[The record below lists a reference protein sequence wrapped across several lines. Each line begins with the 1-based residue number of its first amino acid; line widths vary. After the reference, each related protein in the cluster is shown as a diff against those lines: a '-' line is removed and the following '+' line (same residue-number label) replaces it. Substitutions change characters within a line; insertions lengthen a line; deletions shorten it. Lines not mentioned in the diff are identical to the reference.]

1 MKKNKKLFGLV
12 YRNIAWLIFE
22 KLITLSLVFYSEG
35 LITRALS
42 VEQYGQWIYALNLVT
57 LISSVALISGAEI
70 TIPALSRN
78 KKIISE
84 IITSAFV
91 IRALFAIVAYV
102 LINIYSYFFI
112 SDPFLK
118 KTTYI
123 VSIIIIL
130 NEPFSIIINYYQSIV
145 NIKSIALVR
154 MLSLLGRVV
163 FVIYW
168 VKSLSSDMIAW
179 SRVIEFILLT
189 CFLIFLW
196 YKKSFIFRIDLQI
209 LNRIFF
215 RGLYF
220 WPSLMLMYI
229 YLRLDRFY
237 VEKYFSFEVLA
248 IYGIAIQLMEQGF
261 MLIRMILQSI
271 APIYIYKKLPRTEI
285 IRNLVCLML
294 GLVTMSIIIALL
306 GQILL
311 PKLVIFIFGE
321 GYSEAA
327 LLTVK
332 MLPALIFFC
341 VDNVLMQYLFRERT
355 SKLLFVKW
363 AGGVVI
369 LTIIY
374 YLFFDVLHSKNLY
387 LVYNINYFLMA
398 LITFFLF
405 MRKIRSV

>member
-1 MKKNKKLFGLV
+1 MKKIKKLFGPV

-35 LITRALS
+35 LITRTLS

-78 KKIISE
+78 KKVISE

-91 IRALFAIVAYV
+91 IRALFAIVAYA

-112 SDPFLK
+112 SDPFLR

-168 VKSLSSDMIAW
+168 MKSLSSDMIAW

-189 CFLIFLW
+189 YFLIFLW
-196 YKKSFIFRIDLQI
+196 YKKSFIFRIDLQV

-220 WPSLMLMYI
+220 WPSLILMYI

-285 IRNLVCLML
+285 IRNLVYLML

-311 PKLVIFIFGE
+311 PKVVIFIFGE
-321 GYSEAA
+321 SYSEAA

>member
-1 MKKNKKLFGLV
+1 MKKIKKLFGPV

-35 LITRALS
+35 LITRTLS

-78 KKIISE
+78 KKVISE

-91 IRALFAIVAYV
+91 IRALFAIVAYA

-112 SDPFLK
+112 SDPFLR

-189 CFLIFLW
+189 YFLIFLW
-196 YKKSFIFRIDLQI
+196 YKKSFIFRIDLQV

-220 WPSLMLMYI
+220 WPSLILMYI

-285 IRNLVCLML
+285 IRNLVYLML

-311 PKLVIFIFGE
+311 PKVVIFIFGE
-321 GYSEAA
+321 SYSEAA

-398 LITFFLF
+398 LITFFL
-405 MRKIRSV
+405 

>member
-1 MKKNKKLFGLV
+1 
-12 YRNIAWLIFE
+12 
-22 KLITLSLVFYSEG
+22 
-35 LITRALS
+35 
-42 VEQYGQWIYALNLVT
+42 
-57 LISSVALISGAEI
+57 
-70 TIPALSRN
+70 
-78 KKIISE
+78 
-84 IITSAFV
+84 
-91 IRALFAIVAYV
+91 
-102 LINIYSYFFI
+102 
-112 SDPFLK
+112 
-118 KTTYI
+118 
-123 VSIIIIL
+123 
-130 NEPFSIIINYYQSIV
+130 
-145 NIKSIALVR
+145 VR

-189 CFLIFLW
+189 YFLIFLW
-196 YKKSFIFRIDLQI
+196 YKKSFIFRIDLQV

-220 WPSLMLMYI
+220 WPSLILMYI

-285 IRNLVCLML
+285 IRNLVYLML

-311 PKLVIFIFGE
+311 PKVVIFIFGE
-321 GYSEAA
+321 SYSEAA

>member
-1 MKKNKKLFGLV
+1 MKKIKKLFGPV

-35 LITRALS
+35 LITRTLS

-78 KKIISE
+78 KKVISE

-91 IRALFAIVAYV
+91 IRALFAIVAYA

-112 SDPFLK
+112 SDPFLR

-189 CFLIFLW
+189 YFLIFLW
-196 YKKSFIFRIDLQI
+196 YKKSFIFRIDLQV

-220 WPSLMLMYI
+220 WPSLILMYI

-285 IRNLVCLML
+285 IRNLVYLML

-311 PKLVIFIFGE
+311 PKVVIFIFGE
-321 GYSEAA
+321 SYSEAA

-355 SKLLFVKW
+355 SKLLFV
-363 AGGVVI
+363 
-369 LTIIY
+369 
-374 YLFFDVLHSKNLY
+374 
-387 LVYNINYFLMA
+387 
-398 LITFFLF
+398 
-405 MRKIRSV
+405 

>member
-1 MKKNKKLFGLV
+1 MVYFTHMKRIEKVFGPV
-12 YRNIAWLIFE
+12 YRNISWLIFE

-35 LITRALS
+35 IITRALS

-57 LISSVALISGAEI
+57 LISSVALIAGAEI

-78 KKIISE
+78 KKIINE

-91 IRALFAIVAYV
+91 IRMLLAIVAYT
-102 LINIYSYFFI
+102 LINIYTYFFI

-118 KTTYI
+118 KITYI
-123 VSIIIIL
+123 LSIIIIF

-145 NIKSIALVR
+145 NIKSIAFVR

-163 FVIYW
+163 FIIFW
-168 VKSLSSDMIAW
+168 VKLLSSDMIAW
-179 SRVIEFILLT
+179 SRVIEFVLLT

-196 YKKSFIFRIDLQI
+196 YKKSFIFCINLQI
-209 LNRIFF
+209 LKKIFF

-220 WPSLMLMYI
+220 WPSLILMYV

-248 IYGIAIQLMEQGF
+248 IYGIAIQLMEQAF
-261 MLIRMILQSI
+261 MLIRMVLQSI
-271 APIYIYKKLPRTEI
+271 APIYIYKKLPKTEI
-285 IRNLVCLML
+285 IKNLVYLMF
-294 GLVTMSIIIALL
+294 GLVIMSIIIALL
-306 GQILL
+306 GQLLL
-311 PKLVIFIFGE
+311 PKIVIFIFGS

-355 SKLLFVKW
+355 SKLLFIKW
-363 AGGVVI
+363 AGGVII

-374 YLFFDVLHSKNLY
+374 YLFFD
-387 LVYNINYFLMA
+387 
-398 LITFFLF
+398 
-405 MRKIRSV
+405 

>member
-1 MKKNKKLFGLV
+1 MKKIKKLFGPV

-35 LITRALS
+35 LITRTLS

-78 KKIISE
+78 KKVISE

-91 IRALFAIVAYV
+91 IRALFAIVAYA

-112 SDPFLK
+112 SDPFLR

-189 CFLIFLW
+189 YFLIFLW
-196 YKKSFIFRIDLQI
+196 YKKSFIFRIDLQV

-220 WPSLMLMYI
+220 WPSLILMYI

-285 IRNLVCLML
+285 IRNLVYLML

-311 PKLVIFIFGE
+311 PKVVIFIFGE
-321 GYSEAA
+321 SYSEAT

>member
-1 MKKNKKLFGLV
+1 MKKIKKLFGPV

-35 LITRALS
+35 LITRTLS

-91 IRALFAIVAYV
+91 IRALFAIVAYA

-189 CFLIFLW
+189 YFLIFLW
-196 YKKSFIFRIDLQI
+196 YKKSFIFRIDLQV
-209 LNRIFF
+209 LNRVFF

-220 WPSLMLMYI
+220 WPSLILMYI

-271 APIYIYKKLPRTEI
+271 APIYIYKKLPRAEI
-285 IRNLVCLML
+285 IRNLVYLMF

-306 GQILL
+306 GQVLL
-311 PKLVIFIFGE
+311 PKVVIFIFGE

-341 VDNVLMQYLFRERT
+341 IDNVLMQYLFRERT

>member
-1 MKKNKKLFGLV
+1 MKKIKKLFGPV

-35 LITRALS
+35 LITRTLS

-78 KKIISE
+78 KKVISE

-91 IRALFAIVAYV
+91 IRALFAIVAYA

-112 SDPFLK
+112 SDPFLR

-189 CFLIFLW
+189 YFLIFLW
-196 YKKSFIFRIDLQI
+196 YKKSFIFRIDLQV

-220 WPSLMLMYI
+220 WPSLILMYI

-285 IRNLVCLML
+285 IRNLVYLML

-311 PKLVIFIFGE
+311 PKVVIFIFGE
-321 GYSEAA
+321 SYSEAA

>member
-1 MKKNKKLFGLV
+1 
-12 YRNIAWLIFE
+12 
-22 KLITLSLVFYSEG
+22 
-35 LITRALS
+35 
-42 VEQYGQWIYALNLVT
+42 
-57 LISSVALISGAEI
+57 
-70 TIPALSRN
+70 
-78 KKIISE
+78 
-84 IITSAFV
+84 
-91 IRALFAIVAYV
+91 
-102 LINIYSYFFI
+102 
-112 SDPFLK
+112 
-118 KTTYI
+118 
-123 VSIIIIL
+123 
-130 NEPFSIIINYYQSIV
+130 EPFSIIINYYQSIV

-189 CFLIFLW
+189 YFLIFLW
-196 YKKSFIFRIDLQI
+196 YKKSFIFRIDLQV

-220 WPSLMLMYI
+220 WPSLILMYI

-285 IRNLVCLML
+285 IRNLVYLML

-311 PKLVIFIFGE
+311 PKVVIFIFGE
-321 GYSEAA
+321 SYSEAA

>member
-1 MKKNKKLFGLV
+1 MKKIKKLFGPV

-22 KLITLSLVFYSEG
+22 KLITLSLVFYSGG
-35 LITRALS
+35 LITRTLS

-78 KKIISE
+78 KKVISE

-91 IRALFAIVAYV
+91 IRALFAIVAYA

-112 SDPFLK
+112 SDPFLR

-189 CFLIFLW
+189 YFLIFLW
-196 YKKSFIFRIDLQI
+196 YKKSFIFRIDLQV

-220 WPSLMLMYI
+220 WPSLILMYI

-285 IRNLVCLML
+285 IRNLVYLML

-311 PKLVIFIFGE
+311 PKVVIFIFGE
-321 GYSEAA
+321 SYSEAA

>member
-1 MKKNKKLFGLV
+1 MKKNKKLFGPV

-35 LITRALS
+35 LITRTLS

-78 KKIISE
+78 KKVISE

-91 IRALFAIVAYV
+91 IRALFAIVAYA

-112 SDPFLK
+112 SDPFLR

-189 CFLIFLW
+189 YFLIFLW
-196 YKKSFIFRIDLQI
+196 YKKSFIFRIDLQV

-220 WPSLMLMYI
+220 WPSLILMYI

-285 IRNLVCLML
+285 IRNLVYLML

-311 PKLVIFIFGE
+311 PKVVIFIFGE
-321 GYSEAA
+321 SYSEAA

>member
-1 MKKNKKLFGLV
+1 MKKIKKLFGPV

-35 LITRALS
+35 LITRTLS

-78 KKIISE
+78 KKVISE

-91 IRALFAIVAYV
+91 IRALFAIVAYA

-112 SDPFLK
+112 SDPFLR

-189 CFLIFLW
+189 YFLIFLW
-196 YKKSFIFRIDLQI
+196 YKKSFIFRIDLQV

-220 WPSLMLMYI
+220 WPSLILMYI

-248 IYGIAIQLMEQGF
+248 RYGIAIQLMEQGF

-285 IRNLVCLML
+285 IRNLVYLML

-311 PKLVIFIFGE
+311 PKVVIFIFGE
-321 GYSEAA
+321 SYSEAA